1 MVMTLLYILIAIM
14 AFVFAVTTNNTITK
28 EAAVIGTLRASG
40 YTRGELLR
48 HYLHLPV
55 LVTIVAAIIGNILG
69 YTVFKKYGSRFCT
82 MEAIVCRPTI
92 PSGMGCIYPDNG
104 DSGNHNDCYKSAF
117 DFFQTAY
124 FTTEFPAQ
132 GFEQKKSGKS
142 SKTAAF
148 QIL

>member
-1 MVMTLLYILIAIM
+1 MGGDKTMVMTLLYILIAIM

-69 YTVFKKYGSRFCT
+69 YTVFKNMVADLYYGSYSL
-82 MEAIVCRPTI
+82 PTYHTI
-92 PSGMGCIYPDNG
+92 WNG
-104 DSGNHNDCYKSAF
+104 DAF
-117 DFFQTAY
+117 IL
-124 FTTEFPAQ
+124 TTVIPAIIMIVINLLLI
-132 GFEQKKSGKS
+132 S
-142 SKTAAF
+142 SKLRISPLNF
-148 QIL
+148 LRRDLSRRKRKKQ